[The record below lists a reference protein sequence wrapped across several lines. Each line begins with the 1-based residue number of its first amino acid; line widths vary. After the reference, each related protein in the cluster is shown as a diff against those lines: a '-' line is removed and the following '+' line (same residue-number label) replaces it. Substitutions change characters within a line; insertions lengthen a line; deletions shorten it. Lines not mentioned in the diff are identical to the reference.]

1 LENLPAG
8 KYVLKAWVAGDD
20 VREHP
25 VELKTGVTLHVDFPA
40 R

>member
-1 LENLPAG
+1 LEHFPPG

-20 VREHP
+20 VREHS
-25 VELKTGVTLHVDFPA
+25 VELKAGVTLHVDFPA